1 MKRPST
7 WRDVLVAVIA
17 LIVVLAIPYLH
28 RSPAFEDFVIRLSA
42 MALFA
47 TSLNLLVGNT
57 GMVSFGHGMFYG
69 LGAYAFALTMQMTS
83 LSLPVAA
90 LLAILITTFSALCVG
105 AICVRLSTDY
115 FAFITLA
122 FQMLFYSVIIS
133 WQSLTGGDQGLRG
146 GLPRREIFG
155 FELASQLHL
164 YQFCA
169 VVAVLG
175 LLALRH
181 ITASPFGQTLRMI
194 RDNENRASFLGIVL
208 WRARLWAF
216 TIAGGFAG
224 LGGVLAA
231 LFVSGAYPEL
241 ADWPNSGQAIFAVML
256 GGINSFLGPVL
267 GAMILLA
274 LNDVV
279 NRFTEYLGLVL
290 GIVILAFALGLRRGV
305 LDFLKFAFPGRA
317 QMKLEI
323 RNLTKAFGGVRAID
337 DVSLDFPSGSLSAVI
352 GPNGAGKSTFFNL
365 ISGAFPPDAG
375 EVLLDGQDIVRRSKA
390 ERMQR
395 GIGRAFQVASCFP
408 TMTVRENLM
417 AAVTAH
423 IGQWGNLSRRFPPPG
438 VRERADEV
446 MELVG
451 LTQVPNVE
459 AAILSHGDQKLLD
472 IAIALALEPRVL
484 LLDEPTAGMGP
495 DERWRMIE
503 RVRKLWEQRQLTLIF
518 IEHDMD
524 IVFQVA
530 NTIRVLCYG
539 RVLAEGTPDDIRNNK
554 AVIEAYLGTE
564 ADAT

>member
-1 MKRPST
+1 MALLI
-7 WRDVLVAVIA
+7 VLVVPF
-17 LIVVLAIPYLH
+17 VH

-69 LGAYAFALTMQMTS
+69 LGAYAFALMMQMTE

-90 LLAILITTFSALCVG
+90 MLAVLFTTLAALCVG

-122 FQMLFYSVIIS
+122 FQMLIYSVIIS

-155 FELASQLHL
+155 FDLASQLHL
-164 YQFCA
+164 YQCCA

-181 ITASPFGQTLRMI
+181 ISASPFGQTLRMI
-194 RDNENRASFLGIVL
+194 RDNESRTGFLGVVL

-267 GAMILLA
+267 GAAMLLA

-279 NRFTEYLGLVL
+279 ARVTEYQGLVL
-290 GIVILAFALGLRRGV
+290 GIVILIFALGLRRGV
-305 LDFLKFAFPGRA
+305 LDFFRVAW
-317 QMKLEI
+317 
-323 RNLTKAFGGVRAID
+323 
-337 DVSLDFPSGSLSAVI
+337 
-352 GPNGAGKSTFFNL
+352 
-365 ISGAFPPDAG
+365 
-375 EVLLDGQDIVRRSKA
+375 SKDS
-390 ERMQR
+390 Q
-395 GIGRAFQVASCFP
+395 
-408 TMTVRENLM
+408 
-417 AAVTAH
+417 
-423 IGQWGNLSRRFPPPG
+423 
-438 VRERADEV
+438 
-446 MELVG
+446 
-451 LTQVPNVE
+451 
-459 AAILSHGDQKLLD
+459 
-472 IAIALALEPRVL
+472 
-484 LLDEPTAGMGP
+484 
-495 DERWRMIE
+495 
-503 RVRKLWEQRQLTLIF
+503 
-518 IEHDMD
+518 
-524 IVFQVA
+524 
-530 NTIRVLCYG
+530 
-539 RVLAEGTPDDIRNNK
+539 
-554 AVIEAYLGTE
+554 
-564 ADAT
+564 